1 VKYRWN
7 LAPSQPLLTGQLIR
21 ELPLSPLLAQCL
33 VNRGVVTKEEV
44 SDFLKPKLKLLA
56 DPFLI
61 PNMEV
66 AVERLWKARSN
77 NERLL
82 IYGDY
87 DADGITSTA
96 LLVEA
101 LTKLGWDVQAYLPG
115 RFDDGYGL
123 SPISVEK
130 CLGQYKINLLLA
142 VDCGSTSNEAIDCLN
157 NNNVDVIVLD
167 HHQLSNPAPNPVAM
181 VNPQLNNNY
190 PNFQELCS
198 VGLAFKLIHAIVKRG
213 RQEGLQKE
221 RDLDLKQF
229 LDLVAIGTVADLV
242 PLVGENR
249 KLLRFGLE
257 QLGETTRPGL
267 VALKKIVNIKPP
279 VSVFNVGFNLGP
291 RINAA
296 GRMENPAT
304 ALNLL
309 LSKDTYSAEIN
320 AKKLDDF
327 NLKRQK
333 IERDISNK
341 AIENIQN
348 TFNPEKDLVIVEGDK
363 EWHLGVIGIVA
374 SRVMR
379 KFYRPTFILAKDGDG
394 WKGSARSIE
403 GFDLAEAMRDCDD
416 LLNDHGG
423 HAMAAGVS
431 VKPGQ
436 LDAFRERIN
445 EIAKKT
451 ISSEMFQAP
460 LKLDA
465 ETNLSEMTLVRL
477 KEMQQIEPTG
487 QGNPEI
493 QLLIPKLTMSGSINR
508 MGKEKQH
515 VKFWANDERD
525 SCEVIA
531 WNLKP
536 EDEPKGVFDLAVVPQ
551 VNNFNGHL
559 SVQLKLID
567 WRPTTER

>member
-1 VKYRWN
+1 MKYRWN

-87 DADGITSTA
+87 DADGITSTT

-242 PLVGENR
+242 PLVSENR

-267 VALKKIVNIKPP
+267 VALKKIVNIKSP